1 MENNGLFTPYQ
12 HGFLKGKSCVTQLL
26 EFLEDITDMRDR
38 GETIDIIYLDFCKAF
53 DKVPHKRLMKKLYNY
68 GIRGNILN
76 WVADFLKDRIQRVV
90 VNGEKSDWRRVTSGI
105 PQGSV
110 LGPVLFLIFIN
121 DLPDQLD
128 CFIKLFADDAKLY
141 SIVRSPEQSGNLQ
154 RNLVEAGDWALR
166 WNMFFNHKKCK
177 HLQVGNKSE
186 QNTYTMQYN
195 GETHN
200 LEHVEKEKDLGV
212 IIDHKLS
219 FSDHISEKVSKGNRN
234 LGVIFRT
241 FTFIDKDMFL
251 TLYKALV
258 RPHVEY
264 ATSVWSPN
272 YKKYKIAIEN
282 VQRRATRLVY

>member
-1 MENNGLFTPYQ
+1 MV
-12 HGFLKGKSCVTQLL
+12 FLHRISTVFCKSCVTQLL

-141 SIVRSPEQSGNLQ
+141 SIVQSPEQSGNLQ

-166 WNMFFNHKKCK
+166 WNMFFNHKK
-177 HLQVGNKSE
+177 
-186 QNTYTMQYN
+186 MQ
-195 GETHN
+195 T
-200 LEHVEKEKDLGV
+200 
-212 IIDHKLS
+212 
-219 FSDHISEKVSKGNRN
+219 
-234 LGVIFRT
+234 
-241 FTFIDKDMFL
+241 L
-251 TLYKALV
+251 TS
-258 RPHVEY
+258 R
-264 ATSVWSPN
+264 
-272 YKKYKIAIEN
+272 
-282 VQRRATRLVY
+282 Q

>member
-1 MENNGLFTPYQ
+1 M
-12 HGFLKGKSCVTQLL
+12 
-26 EFLEDITDMRDR
+26 
-38 GETIDIIYLDFCKAF
+38 
-53 DKVPHKRLMKKLYNY
+53 
-68 GIRGNILN
+68 
-76 WVADFLKDRIQRVV
+76 

-186 QNTYTMQYN
+186 KNTYTMQYN

-200 LEHVEKEKDLGV
+200 LEHVEKG
-212 IIDHKLS
+212 H
-219 FSDHISEKVSKGNRN
+219 N
-234 LGVIFRT
+234 
-241 FTFIDKDMFL
+241 
-251 TLYKALV
+251 
-258 RPHVEY
+258 
-264 ATSVWSPN
+264 
-272 YKKYKIAIEN
+272 
-282 VQRRATRLVY
+282 